1 MENNINRKKWVK
13 IGIIVLVV
21 IGLSL
26 WYSSMMYNKGYEAA
40 IADIKAQ
47 QEEAGNKAAQVAT
60 DAANPFKVANP
71 LEGVEA
77 NPFEKAKKTLN
88 PFD

>member
-1 MENNINRKKWVK
+1 MWIKVVA
-13 IGIIVLVV
+13 VLVIV
-21 IGLSL
+21 VVLGL
-26 WYSSMMYNKGYEAA
+26 WYSDSRYNAGYEAA

-47 QEEAGNKAAQVAT
+47 QEEAGEKAAQAAS
-60 DAANPFKVANP
+60 DEANPFKVANP

>member
-1 MENNINRKKWVK
+1 MENIMNKNIWVK
-13 IGIIVLVV
+13 TIIPLV
-21 IGLSL
+21 IIIALGL
-26 WYSSMMYNKGYEAA
+26 WYSGARYDQGYKAA

-47 QEEAGNKAAQVAT
+47 QAEAGDKAAKVAS
-60 DAANPFKVANP
+60 DEANPFKVQNP
-71 LEGVEA
+71 LQGVEA

>member
-1 MENNINRKKWVK
+1 MNKNIWVTAVA
-13 IGIIVLVV
+13 VLVIA
-21 IGLSL
+21 IGA
-26 WYSSMMYNKGYEAA
+26 WYFGYDKGYKAA

-47 QEEAGNKAAQVAT
+47 QEEAGNKAAQAAVKE
-60 DAANPFKVANP
+60 ANPFKVENP
-71 LEGVEA
+71 LQGVEA

>member
-1 MENNINRKKWVK
+1 MNKNTKVAVAVILA
-13 IGIIVLVV
+13 VLVAFGV
-21 IGLSL
+21 
-26 WYSSMMYNKGYEAA
+26 WYLGKNQGYETA

-47 QEEAGNKAAQVAT
+47 QEEAGNQAVKAAT
-60 DAANPFKVANP
+60 DEANPFKVANP

-77 NPFEKAKKTLN
+77 NPFEKARKNLN

>member
-1 MENNINRKKWVK
+1 MEKNKIVMIIVVVLVA
-13 IGIIVLVV
+13 IGI
-21 IGLSL
+21 GF
-26 WYSSMMYNKGYEAA
+26 WYSGKKYDQGYEAA

-60 DAANPFKVANP
+60 DEANPFKVQNP

>member
-1 MENNINRKKWVK
+1 MNKNIWVK
-13 IGIIVLVV
+13 VVIVLAVIVV
-21 IGLSL
+21 LGL
-26 WYSSMMYNKGYEAA
+26 WYASARYNQGYKAA

-47 QEEAGNKAAQVAT
+47 QEEAGNKAAKAAT
-60 DAANPFKVANP
+60 DEANPFKVENP
-71 LEGVEA
+71 LQGVDA

>member
-1 MENNINRKKWVK
+1 MEKDK
-13 IGIIVLVV
+13 IIMVVVVLVL
-21 IGLSL
+21 IGVGF
-26 WYSSMMYNKGYEAA
+26 WYSGRTYDKGYQAA
-40 IADIKAQ
+40 IADVKAQ
-47 QEEAGNKAAQVAT
+47 QEEAGDQAARAAS
-60 DAANPFKVANP
+60 DEANPFKVANP

>member
-1 MENNINRKKWVK
+1 MWIV
-13 IGIIVLVV
+13 IIATLVIV
-21 IGLSL
+21 GGFGF
-26 WYSSMMYNKGYEAA
+26 WYSGKKYDEGYQAA
-40 IADIKAQ
+40 IADVKAQ
-47 QEEAGNKAAQVAT
+47 QEEAGNKAAEVAT
-60 DAANPFKVANP
+60 DEANPFKVQNP